1 LLNVKVRNCKEQ
13 GIKEQE
19 NKALINL
26 IQWKTTITNI
36 PRFKDDL
43 QV

>member
-1 LLNVKVRNCKEQ
+1 MQNCKEQ
-13 GIKEQE
+13 EIEEQE

-26 IQWKTTITNI
+26 IQWKTIVTNI

>member
-1 LLNVKVRNCKEQ
+1 VGNCKEQ
-13 GIKEQE
+13 GNKEQE
-19 NKALINL
+19 IKALINL
-26 IQWKTTITNI
+26 IQWKTTVTNI